1 MEILWKG
8 IKGVRGMNV
17 LKIGA
22 VPFLNTKPL
31 IYGLEM
37 NQGKDLLEL
46 HYAHPALAAHML
58 EDGSLD
64 LAILPSIEYA
74 RMQNLFIVPGI
85 SIAARGPVA
94 SVNLYCRKP
103 LSEVKSIALDK
114 RSRTSV
120 ALLKILCA
128 EHYDISP
135 GMKEMEPDIRVMLQ
149 DCDAALLIGDDAL
162 YQEEEMAEIRDLALD
177 WFGLTSLPF
186 VFAFWAG
193 RQGAVGFEE
202 HLILRSSL
210 QQGLMNVRKI
220 AANYPSPRI
229 ANSAELNEK
238 YLTEN
243 IRYSF
248 GENELDGLKLFYI
261 KAWENG
267 IIEGVPRFRFYE
279 T

>member
-1 MEILWKG
+1 ML
-8 IKGVRGMNV
+8 R
-17 LKIGA
+17 IGA

-37 NQGKDLLEL
+37 DQGKGLFEL
-46 HYAHPALAAHML
+46 HYTHPALAARML
-58 EDGSLD
+58 EEGDLD

-74 RMQNLFIVPGI
+74 RIQNLSIVPGMSI
-85 SIAARGPVA
+85 SARGLVA

-103 LSEVKSIALDK
+103 LSKVKSIAVDS

-120 ALLKILCA
+120 ALLRILSA
-128 EHYDISP
+128 ERYGIEP
-135 GMKEMEPDIRVMLQ
+135 EIVEKEPDIKTMLK

-162 YQEEEMAEIRDLALD
+162 YQDVDAAEVRDLGRD
-177 WFGLTSLPF
+177 WFKLTSLPF

-193 RQGAVGFEE
+193 REGAVGQEE
-202 HLILRSSL
+202 KAILRSSL

-220 AANYPSPRI
+220 ASNYPSPCI

-243 IRYSF
+243 IRYRF
-248 GENELDGLKLFYI
+248 GDEELNGLKLFYI

>member
-1 MEILWKG
+1 MKA
-8 IKGVRGMNV
+8 

-37 NQGKDLLEL
+37 DQGKGLFEL
-46 HYAHPALAAHML
+46 HYTHPALAASML
-58 EDGSLD
+58 ENGDLD

-74 RMQNLFIVPGI
+74 RIQNLFIVAGMSI
-85 SIAARGPVA
+85 SAKRQVA
-94 SVNLYCRKP
+94 SVNLYCREP
-103 LSEVKSIALDK
+103 LVKVKSVAVDN

-120 ALLKILCA
+120 ALLRILCEERYGIA
-128 EHYDISP
+128 PDIV
-135 GMKEMEPDIRVMLQ
+135 EMEPEIKKMLK

-162 YQEEEMAEIRDLALD
+162 YQKVEAAEVRDLAND
-177 WFGLTSLPF
+177 WFKLTSYPF

-193 RQGAVGFEE
+193 RKDAVGPEE
-202 HLILRSSL
+202 NIILRSSL

-220 AANYPSPRI
+220 SANYPSPGI
-229 ANSAELNEK
+229 ANAAELNEK

-248 GENELDGLKLFYI
+248 GEDELNGLKLFYI